1 MTNKIDWEHVTS
13 ISSLGYLIEERGRWV
28 HVYGE
33 GDGYWQVV
41 GVLRTYPQALNWV
54 RRRALGRAVHNLTFP
69 ERTPRPGRPTP
80 RAISGPVNWD
90 GVSLM
95 NYHDDYFLSRS
106 PDGVNI
112 QVHKYREYP
121 ELVQECDTFPAAM
134 QWVRELM
141 GKSELPANTE
151 IG

>member
-1 MTNKIDWEHVTS
+1 MGPRLQRRGWLLAAARPAQDVSAGAE
-13 ISSLGYLIEERGRWV
+13 LGS
-28 HVYGE
+28 
-33 GDGYWQVV
+33 
-41 GVLRTYPQALNWV
+41 A
-54 RRRALGRAVHNLTFP
+54 RALGRAVHK
-69 ERTPRPGRPTP
+69 ERTPRPGRSTP

-106 PDGVNI
+106 RNGVNI